1 MYNTL
6 ITHTNFM
13 YTNTDV
19 KSIETYLK
27 QISYRIFCG
36 DLGNEVTDDT
46 LTRVF
51 TKYPSFQKAR
61 VVRDKNTMKSRGLVF
76 LLVYLYL

>member
-1 MYNTL
+1 MKT
-6 ITHTNFM
+6 I
-13 YTNTDV
+13 
-19 KSIETYLK
+19 KSYIK
-27 QISYRIFCG
+27 QNSYRIFCG

-76 LLVYLYL
+76 FCIFTAIKITEICRLYCILKQ